1 MNVPQQV
8 AVDAAARTLTLQWDV
23 ARVQTLDHAALRTA
37 CPCSTCRRVRL
48 TGAAVSASN
57 DIAIV
62 DVQQMG
68 YGVQLVF
75 SDGHAQGI
83 FPWAYLE
90 TLTVNQRIDPSEKR
104 PA

>member
-1 MNVPQQV
+1 MNVPQHM
-8 AVDAAARTLTLQWDV
+8 AVDAAARTLTLQWDA

-37 CPCSTCRRVRL
+37 CPCSACRRVRL
-48 TGAAVSASN
+48 AGAVVPATK

-62 DVQQMG
+62 DVQPMG

-90 TLTVNQRIDPSEKR
+90 TLVTNQRVDTSEKR

>member
-1 MNVPQQV
+1 MNVPQHM

-23 ARVQTLDHAALRTA
+23 ARVQTLDHATLRTA

-48 TGAAVSASN
+48 AGAAVPATK

-62 DVQQMG
+62 DVQPMG

-90 TLTVNQRIDPSEKR
+90 TLVTNQRVDTGEKR

>member
-1 MNVPQQV
+1 VPQQV
-8 AVDAAARTLTLQWDV
+8 AVDAAARTLTLQWDA
-23 ARVQTLDHAALRTA
+23 ARAQTLDHAALRTA
-37 CPCSTCRRVRL
+37 CPCSTCRRARL
-48 TGAAVSASN
+48 AGAAVPASD

-62 DVQQMG
+62 DVQPMG

-90 TLTVNQRIDPSEKR
+90 TLAATHSLDTSEKR